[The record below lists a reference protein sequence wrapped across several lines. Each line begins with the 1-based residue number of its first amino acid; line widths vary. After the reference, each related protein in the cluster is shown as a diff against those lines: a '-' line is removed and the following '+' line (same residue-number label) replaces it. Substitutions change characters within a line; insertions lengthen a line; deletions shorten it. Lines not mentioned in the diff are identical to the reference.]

1 MTLDS
6 GYVMGFSNSTGSA
19 NTIESYL
26 AQYDADA
33 AKLMQNARAAKV
45 EAERQCARID
55 KYYEQSTR
63 GRSKYKAKRA
73 PTTLHDLAIENPK
86 LRETLLALSRLSDP
100 K

>member
-1 MTLDS
+1 
-6 GYVMGFSNSTGSA
+6 MGFSNVASSADSA
-19 NTIESYL
+19 NTIGSYL

-33 AKLMQNARAAKV
+33 SKLMQNARAAKV
-45 EAERQCARID
+45 EAKRQCARID

-63 GRSKYKAKRA
+63 GRAKYKAKRA
-73 PTTLHDLAIENPK
+73 PTTLHDLAAENPK